1 MVAVIEKLNGSYSWF
16 KYSEGDAIKYHMNK
30 VQDIIATNHFNFNPE
45 KKQMEGMIG

>member
-1 MVAVIEKLNGSYSWF
+1 MVAVIEKLNGSYSRF